1 MQLEMIKKNTE
12 NRQFT
17 KQSHLVYLSSAIIT
31 ILVLPLFIFVGSI
44 PIIILNSLSILA
56 SISAV
61 VLNKKKYYGLAALVF
76 IVTITLQTFAET
88 IFFGFAPG
96 FIFYFFNLAVLTIFT
111 NWKGSFRFIG
121 VLIQGSLLILAFFL
135 LYNQAPLYQMP
146 ELYIKIFLVINVT
159 LNIIGVAN
167 SANYYMII
175 VKDIQKRLSKLAM
188 TDYLTALPNRTAFSI
203 LFDEKIITS
212 HEKQHP
218 LSILMMDVD
227 HFKQINDSH
236 GHLCGDA
243 ILKQIAEILHNI
255 KDQTDLIARYGGE
268 EFIYVLPHHS
278 LKEVKERAEFIRHKI
293 ESESFIYMS
302 KTFQLTISIGALL
315 IERPLLQ
322 DVSIY
327 LDKADALLYKAKTLG
342 RNCVVAEIFKKPS

>member
-1 MQLEMIKKNTE
+1 MQLEMIKQHTE
-12 NRQFT
+12 NKQFT

-31 ILVLPLFIFVGSI
+31 FLVLPLFILVGSI

-56 SISAV
+56 SIYAV
-61 VLNKKKYYGLAALVF
+61 ILNRKKYYGLAALVF

-96 FIFYFFNLAVLTIFT
+96 FIFYYFNLAVLTIFT
-111 NWKGSFRFIG
+111 NWKGSYRLIG
-121 VLIQGSLLILAFFL
+121 VLVQGSLLILAFFL
-135 LYNQAPLYQMP
+135 LNNQSPLYLMP
-146 ELYIKIFLVINVT
+146 ELYIKIFFVINVT
-159 LNIIGVAN
+159 LNITGVAN

-218 LSILMMDVD
+218 LSILMIDVD

-243 ILKQIAEILHNI
+243 ILRQMAEMLHLI
-255 KDQTDLIARYGGE
+255 KHDTDLVARYGGE
-268 EFIYVLPHHS
+268 EFIYVLS
-278 LKEVKERAEFIRHKI
+278 NQTLKEVIDRAELIRQKI

-302 KTFQLTISIGALL
+302 KTFRLTISIGALL
-315 IERPLLQ
+315 IEKPLLQ

-342 RNCVVAEIFKKPS
+342 RNKVVAEIFKKAS